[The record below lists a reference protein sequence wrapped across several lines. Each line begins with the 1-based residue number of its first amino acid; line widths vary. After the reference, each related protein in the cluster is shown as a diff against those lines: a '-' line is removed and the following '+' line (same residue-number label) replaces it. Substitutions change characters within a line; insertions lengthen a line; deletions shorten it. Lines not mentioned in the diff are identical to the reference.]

1 MKTQAAVL
9 SRPGEPIRM
18 VDLDLEPPRAGEVLV
33 AIGAS
38 GVCHSDL
45 SVFTGRLPNPL
56 PVVLGHE
63 GAGTVVEVGEDVTE
77 LAAGDRVVLSWLTQC
92 GRCFYC
98 QHEQPSLCDSGTAAM
113 ARGTMPDGT
122 TRYRW
127 NGEPVYH
134 MAGLGTFSRHCVVP
148 ARAAV
153 KLPPEMDLAPASL
166 IGCGVLTGFGAAVN
180 TARVAVGESV
190 AVIGCGGVGLNAI
203 QGARISGARQ
213 IIAIDPSEE
222 RLAFAREFGAT
233 LRLQPGAE
241 LIRQIRKATE
251 GRGVDAAIEV
261 VGHQDTVRDAV
272 RMTRRGG
279 RAVLVGAG
287 PDDVVV
293 NVPSFTGIV
302 MTEKTIRG
310 SLYGS
315 AHVHRE
321 VQRLIGLYEQKLLKL
336 DELVTRTF
344 EFPAVNDALD
354 YCASGRGA
362 RAVLRF

>member
-1 MKTQAAVL
+1 MKTQAAIL
-9 SRPGEPIRM
+9 TRPGEPVRI
-18 VDLDLEPPRAGEVLV
+18 LEIDLEPPRAGEILV

-63 GAGTVVEVGEDVTE
+63 GAGTVVEVGEGVTD
-77 LAAGDRVVLSWLTQC
+77 LVRGDRVVLSWLTQC
-92 GRCFYC
+92 GKCFFC
-98 QHEQPSLCDSGTAAM
+98 EHEQPSLCDSGTAAM

-122 TRYRW
+122 TRYRMD
-127 NGEPVYH
+127 GAPVYH
-134 MAGLGTFSRHCVVP
+134 MAGLGTFSQHCVVP

-153 KLPPEMDLAPASL
+153 KLPAAMDLAPASL
-166 IGCGVLTGFGAAVN
+166 IGCGVLTGFGAATN
-180 TARVAVGESV
+180 TAKVALGESI

-203 QGARISGARQ
+203 QGARISGASQ

-222 RLAFAREFGAT
+222 RLAFARSVGAT
-233 LRLQPGAE
+233 LTLQPGPE
-241 LIRQIRKATE
+241 LIRQVRKATE

-261 VGHQDTVRDAV
+261 VGRQETVNDAI

-287 PDDVVV
+287 PEDVVV
-293 NVPSFTGIV
+293 NVPAFTGIV

-321 VQRLIGLYEQKLLKL
+321 VKRLISLYERKLLKL
-336 DELVTRTF
+336 DELVTETF
-344 EFPAVNDALD
+344 AFPAINEALD

-362 RAVLRF
+362 RAVVRF